1 MEDENNSKVTIKQ
14 IKEFFNY
21 KVITGNEEAL
31 SRWVILPDV
40 NRPGLELSGFFV
52 YSEPK
57 RIVIIGNKETEYM
70 KTLEDEFLRSRF
82 EYLTDSYTPCIIIT
96 KGNQCHPIL
105 KEIAESRNFPIL
117 TSSGPTS
124 QVMVDIVGYLDDHLG
139 PQDSLHGVLMSVYG
153 TGVLLTGESG
163 MGKSEIALELIKS
176 NHIFVSDDRVD
187 VIRTHNTLVGRAP
200 ELLKGFLEI
209 RGIGIIDVNMMFGA
223 SSVIEDSELEF
234 VIYLQKYDPSEEYD
248 RVGIEEQQFKKV
260 LGLDIP
266 MITLP
271 VKEGRAMGALVEAAV
286 TNFRLKQSGY
296 DSAKAFEQN
305 VLNYIKR
312 QNEVNKANKENVEDE
327 EK

>member
-1 MEDENNSKVTIKQ
+1 MENELNTKVRIKQ
-14 IKEFFNY
+14 IKDFFSY
-21 KVITGNEEAL
+21 EVLTGNDEAL
-31 SRWVILPDV
+31 SRWVILADV
-40 NRPGLELSGFFV
+40 NRPGLELSGFFE

-70 KTLEDEFLRSRF
+70 KTLDDEFLRKRF

-96 KGNQCHPIL
+96 RGNQCHPIL
-105 KEIAESRNFPIL
+105 YEIAKERNFPIL
-117 TSSGPTS
+117 KTEAPTS
-124 QVMVDIVGYLDDHLG
+124 QVMVDVVGYLDDHLG
-139 PQDSLHGVLMSVYG
+139 PQDSLHGVLLSVYG

-176 NHIFVSDDRVD
+176 NHIFVADDRVD
-187 VIRTHNTLVGRAP
+187 VIRTHNILVGRAP

-223 SSVIEDSELEF
+223 SAVIEEAQVEF
-234 VIYLQKYDPSEEYD
+234 AIYLKKYDPSEEYD
-248 RVGIEEQQFKKV
+248 RVGIEEKQYMKV

-286 TNFRLKQSGY
+286 TNFRLKESGY
-296 DSAKAFEQN
+296 DSAKAFEEN
-305 VLNYIKR
+305 VLNYIKK
-312 QNEVNKANKENVEDE
+312 QNEENQNS
-327 EK
+327 